1 MFVKEGHDTMSIR
14 LFYPDPGSGLAL
26 PAVGHISAGFPSPAD
41 DYLEAVLDLND
52 LLIKNPSATFYG
64 TVKGNSMQDA
74 GVEDGDLL
82 VIDKAVPY
90 RPNALAICYLDGE
103 FTLKRL
109 RKEGEYLYLMP
120 ANPRYQPIRVREG
133 SDFAVWG
140 IVTYI
145 IKKVY

>member
-1 MFVKEGHDTMSIR
+1 MKIE
-14 LFYPDPGSGLAL
+14 LFSPDQSSGLAL
-26 PAVGHISAGFPSPAD
+26 PAVRQISAGFPSPAD
-41 DYLEAVLDLND
+41 DYLEAVLDLNE

-64 TVKGNSMQDA
+64 TAQGDSMRGA
-74 GVEDGDLL
+74 GVESGDLL

-90 RPNALAICYLDGE
+90 RHNALAVCYLDGE

-109 RKEGEYLYLMP
+109 QKEGEDLYLMP
-120 ANPRYQPIRVREG
+120 ANPDYPPLKLREG
-133 SDFAVWG
+133 NDFAVWG

>member
-1 MFVKEGHDTMSIR
+1 MKLT
-14 LFYPDPGSGLAL
+14 LFSPGQGPGRVL

-41 DYLEAVLDLND
+41 DYLEAALDLNQ

-64 TVKGNSMQDA
+64 RAQGDSMTGA
-74 GVEDGDLL
+74 GVEHGDLL
-82 VIDKAVPY
+82 VIDRAVPY
-90 RPNALAICYLDGE
+90 RHNALAVCYLDGE

-109 RKEGEYLYLMP
+109 RKEGEDLYLMP
-120 ANPRYQPIRVREG
+120 ANPAYPPLKLREG

-140 IVTYI
+140 IVTYV

>member
-1 MFVKEGHDTMSIR
+1 
-14 LFYPDPGSGLAL
+14 
-26 PAVGHISAGFPSPAD
+26 
-41 DYLEAVLDLND
+41 LEAVLDLNEV
-52 LLIKNPSATFYG
+52 LIKNPSATFYG
-64 TVKGNSMQDA
+64 TVKGNSMIDA

-90 RPNALAICYLDGE
+90 RHNALAVCCLDGE

-109 RKEGEYLYLMP
+109 KREGENLYLMP
-120 ANPRYQPIRVREG
+120 ANPSYKPILVREG

-145 IKKVY
+145 IKRVY

>member
-1 MFVKEGHDTMSIR
+1 MFVKEGQDTMSIK
-14 LFYPDPGSGLAL
+14 LFYPDQSLGLAL
-26 PAVGHISAGFPSPAD
+26 PAVGQISAGFPSPAA

-52 LLIKNPSATFYG
+52 VLIKNPSATFYG
-64 TVKGNSMQDA
+64 TVQGNSMTGA
-74 GVEDGDLL
+74 GVENGDLL

-90 RPNALAICYLDGE
+90 RHGALAVCYLDGE

-109 RKEGEYLYLMP
+109 KREGENLYLMP
-120 ANPRYQPIRVREG
+120 ANPSYKPIMVREG

>member
-1 MFVKEGHDTMSIR
+1 MFVKEGQDTMKLK
-14 LFYPDPGSGLAL
+14 LFYPDQGSGLVL

-41 DYLEAVLDLND
+41 DYLEAVLDLNE

-64 TVKGNSMQDA
+64 TAQGDSMRGA
-74 GVEDGDLL
+74 GVESGDLL

-90 RPNALAICYLDGE
+90 RHNALAVCYLDGE

-109 RKEGEYLYLMP
+109 QKEGEDLYLMP
-120 ANPRYQPIRVREG
+120 ANPDYPPLKLREG
-133 SDFAVWG
+133 NDFAVWG

>member
-1 MFVKEGHDTMSIR
+1 MSIK
-14 LFYPDPGSGLAL
+14 LFYPDQSSKQAL
-26 PAVGHISAGFPSPAD
+26 PAVGHISAGFPSPAA
-41 DYLEAVLDLND
+41 DYLEAVLDLNEV
-52 LLIKNPSATFYG
+52 LIKNPSATFYG
-64 TVKGNSMQDA
+64 TVKGNSMTDA

-82 VIDKAVPY
+82 VIDRAVPY
-90 RPNALAICYLDGE
+90 RPNALAVCYLDGE

-109 RKEGEYLYLMP
+109 QRKGENLYLMP
-120 ANPRYQPIRVREG
+120 ANPRYQPIQVREG